1 VIPRASWR
9 AIKDRLGRRQAF
21 IATTVDRAA
30 IRTVIRNAHRHYAIA
45 RAGDVLPISTMQWS
59 SVMMHHDGSHIALV
73 DVEQAN
79 AVSFLFA
86 RMAWLEHPI
95 FSFIEFMIR
104 AAETF
109 YDDGDLTLAAAI
121 AERANDRLWA
131 YCRYHE
137 TEARVLRPVAIDEL
151 LPTILKSRLILAF
164 ITGHEIG
171 HLVQASEDPGT
182 QPLFD
187 WVAARH
193 DAINTD
199 RKDPKLPFER
209 FLEPEVTQKFDTDG
223 VPTGFL
229 IQTTKFARQFLH
241 MRRQQIQETQADALG
256 VILATQT
263 AIDAGIAVED
273 LFGFF
278 PKILE
283 HTDMLMMLRR
293 TVARLPR
300 GEKSS
305 AIATERSSLFARLCL
320 YIKLVRG
327 LRDGAVDAP
336 AEVVAYWSG
345 LAEQDLVTMER
356 AANDGTLDVLAMR
369 AALMCRGGIEVGL
382 HGNCPI
388 PCPTTTTTLAR
399 SAATYQ
405 WHMPI
410 ASCPT
415 GCFGSRPVSTG
426 SRTTPLPTPWSMAL
440 PARSATSPRSAP
452 QRPGCAGAWA
462 AVTSCVRDR
471 TRSLSSCCVVPGVRP
486 SAGNSTLG
494 GAGSRRSC
502 GIATNRPVRPDQGLR
517 TLMRSPRILMVW

>member
-1 VIPRASWR
+1 VARASDLQLYR
-9 AIKDRLGRRQAF
+9 IHDPRGGDILRR
-21 IATTVDRAA
+21 
-30 IRTVIRNAHRHYAIA
+30 
-45 RAGDVLPISTMQWS
+45 W
-59 SVMMHHDGSHIALV
+59 
-73 DVEQAN
+73 
-79 AVSFLFA
+79 
-86 RMAWLEHPI
+86 
-95 FSFIEFMIR
+95 
-104 AAETF
+104 
-109 YDDGDLTLAAAI
+109 LAAAI

-137 TEARVLRPVAIDEL
+137 TEAWVLRPVAIDEL

-223 VPTGFL
+223 VPTGFS

-256 VILATQT
+256 VILATHT

-320 YIKLVRG
+320 YLQLVRG

-336 AEVVAYWSG
+336 AEVVAYWSS

-382 HGNCPI
+382 HGKLSDPLPDDYHDLGPFGGNLSMAYAHRQLPDWLFRI
-388 PCPTTTTTLAR
+388 ETSFDWEPDDVAADAVVYGFAGAIRDITEISASETRLRWSVGRRDIMREGSDAVFVELLR
-399 SAATYQ
+399 SARRQTVGRQ
-405 WHMPI
+405 LDTWWLGFETILRH
-410 ASCPT
+410 
-415 GCFGSRPVSTG
+415 RHE
-426 SRTTPLPTPWSMAL
+426 
-440 PARSATSPRSAP
+440 PARPA
-452 QRPGCAGAWA
+452 
-462 AVTSCVRDR
+462 
-471 TRSLSSCCVVPGVRP
+471 
-486 SAGNSTLG
+486 
-494 GAGSRRSC
+494 
-502 GIATNRPVRPDQGLR
+502 
-517 TLMRSPRILMVW
+517 